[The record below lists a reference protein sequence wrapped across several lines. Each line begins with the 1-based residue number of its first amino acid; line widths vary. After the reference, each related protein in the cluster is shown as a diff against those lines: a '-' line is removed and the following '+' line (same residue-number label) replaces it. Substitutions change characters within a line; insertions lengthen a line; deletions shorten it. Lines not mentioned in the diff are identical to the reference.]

1 MRGERPEG
9 LPDGALPEGG
19 MKPDAELPKDG
30 IEPDRERP
38 QGEIPTENGAQD
50 ITELD
55 NIQRNA
61 TEGGLTISG
70 SYETA
75 QDYIDALNAENEW
88 VTYDSATNTATI
100 TSVADFVKALKNA
113 SKNVGAFD
121 DLDALQGENVLFGYG
136 DGNGAHFD
144 PVMAE
149 LLADNES
156 YGADVDFETVWG
168 QGHVEAERTGNSTEN
183 FIAWIN
189 ECLN

>member
-121 DLDALQGENVLFGYG
+121 DLDTIQGENVLFGYG

>member
-30 IEPDRERP
+30 IKPDRERP

-121 DLDALQGENVLFGYG
+121 DLDTIQGENVLFGYG